1 MFGITLKG
9 CSRRLLALALLSLF
23 CSSSNVIAAK
33 FDTQMAKFVVKFKG
47 DILPYEVMSVM
58 VLPAEKLVFELP
70 LGPSEYEVKVP
81 QGTVARIGTDKW
93 EWTAPA
99 EKGLYPVK
107 FSNKG
112 LDDSIT
118 LKVFV
123 MVPYNEMK
131 DGVINGFRIGAYPSR
146 PLKNNPIYEVPKGF
160 VEVTKENRDT
170 HVSPHFKL
178 KHFISKQ
185 TGSYP
190 MYLIFEERL
199 LLKLELILERVNDLG
214 YSCDTLHL
222 MSAYRTPFYNKA
234 IGNVLYSLHQW
245 GNAADIFIDDNDDGM
260 IDDLN
265 KDRRIDTQDAQV
277 LHDIIDG
284 MHRDPR
290 YKAFVGGLGLYP
302 STSAHGPFVH
312 VDVRG
317 RPAFWG
323 QQKLT
328 TAAPKSNNRKVAEKR
343 KKTKALQASVPPR

>member
-1 MFGITLKG
+1 M
-9 CSRRLLALALLSLF
+9 
-23 CSSSNVIAAK
+23 AAK
-33 FDTQMAKFVVKFKG
+33 FDTQMAKFIVKFKG
-47 DILPYEVMSVM
+47 DILPYEVMSVT

-70 LGPSEYEVKVP
+70 LGPADYEVKVP
-81 QGTVARIGTDKW
+81 QGTVARIGPDKW
-93 EWTAPA
+93 EWRAPS

-107 FSNKG
+107 ISNNA
-112 LDDSIT
+112 LNET
-118 LKVFV
+118 VTVKVFV
-123 MVPYNEMK
+123 MVPYKEMK
-131 DGVINGFRIGAYPSR
+131 GGVINGFRIGAYPSR

-185 TGSYP
+185 TTSYP

-199 LLKLELILERVNDLG
+199 LLKLEMILERVNELG
-214 YSCDTLHL
+214 FSCDTLHL

-245 GNAADIFIDDNDDGM
+245 GNAVDIFIDDNEDGM

-265 KDRRIDTQDAQV
+265 KDRRIDTKDAQV

-317 RPAFWG
+317 KPAFWG
-323 QQKLT
+323 SQPA
-328 TAAPKSNNRKVAEKR
+328 TASTAKSNRKAAEKR
-343 KKTKALQASVPPR
+343 KKTSSLRASAPPR

>member
-1 MFGITLKG
+1 MIVF
-9 CSRRLLALALLSLF
+9 ALLGMLSL
-23 CSSSNVIAAK
+23 STNVMAGK
-33 FDTQMAKFVVKFKG
+33 FDAQMAKFVVKFKG
-47 DILPYEVMSVM
+47 DILPYEVMSVA
-58 VLPAEKLVFELP
+58 VLPGEELVFELP

-93 EWTAPA
+93 EWKAPA

-107 FSNKG
+107 ISNKG
-112 LDDSIT
+112 LT
-118 LKVFV
+118 ETVTVKVFV

-131 DGVINGFRIGAYPSR
+131 DGVLNGFRIGAYPSR

-185 TGSYP
+185 TETYP

-214 YSCDTLHL
+214 YSCDTLYL

-245 GNAADIFIDDNDDGM
+245 GNAADIFIDDDDNGM

-290 YKAFVGGLGLYP
+290 YKAFVGGLGLYS
-302 STSAHGPFVH
+302 STPAHGPFVH

-317 RPAFWG
+317 KPAFWG
-323 QQKLT
+323 HQKTLT
-328 TAAPKSNNRKVAEKR
+328 TSAAPKSNQRKIAQTQR
-343 KKTKALQASVPPR
+343 KASAVRVSAPPR